1 MGGPVSTTQVVS
13 SAILGAGAGQR
24 KSQVRWLVMT
34 DILLAWI
41 LTVPAAAAIAALLY
55 LLIRILIV

>member
-1 MGGPVSTTQVVS
+1 VS